1 MHATH
6 RFTPGLRFDRFW
18 QYQTLTTTG
27 AAHWSQLPLAPGPH
41 DALDPNGA
49 WWCSRRCAAVL
60 LRRRWQAMHMPPSL
74 PAQPGAA
81 DVARVLQGLLP
92 GWQVALYRQQAQAVQ
107 AVPPLQGGQGGQGP
121 QQALPACAQAL
132 DQGGC
137 GLLLLQSLQGGR
149 YAQRTFWAWVMGIE
163 LQESA
168 RRAYRGQ
175 PGSRAL
181 LAMPFGGTA
190 PWACSALVRL
200 RPFGGEMYLL
210 DSQQGPCG
218 ESRCLAAIA
227 LSPDDGART

>member
-1 MHATH
+1 M
-6 RFTPGLRFDRFW
+6 
-18 QYQTLTTTG
+18 
-27 AAHWSQLPLAPGPH
+27 
-41 DALDPNGA
+41 
-49 WWCSRRCAAVL
+49 
-60 LRRRWQAMHMPPSL
+60 
-74 PAQPGAA
+74 
-81 DVARVLQGLLP
+81 ARVLQGLLP

-107 AVPPLQGGQGGQGP
+107 AVPLCRADKAGRARSRPCP
-121 QQALPACAQAL
+121 PARRRWTR
-132 DQGGC
+132 GC

-200 RPFGGEMYLL
+200 RRFGGEMYLL